1 MRNNQV
7 ILLVITDGEKW
18 HYLAVRSSST
28 LLRRITSN
36 HNGDFYCLKC
46 LHSYR
51 TKNKLEK
58 HDKLC
63 DKHDYCYIKMPKQ
76 YNKTLITENYGE
88 KSLKAPF
95 AIYLGNKVLLPKI
108 YSSQNN
114 PQESYADKKVK
125 HIPSGCAWSLTC
137 SFDSTKNKHGY
148 YRGKDCLESPCEKFA
163 LEIIN
168 YEENEM
174 IPLTDKENK
183 SYKKKM
189 TSK

>member
-51 TKNKLEK
+51 TKNKLKKHEK
-58 HDKLC
+58 VC

-76 YNKTLITENYGE
+76 YSKTLKYNYGE

-95 AIYLGNKVLLPKI
+95 AIYFGNEVLLPKI

-114 PQESYADKKVK
+114 P
-125 HIPSGCAWSLTC
+125 
-137 SFDSTKNKHGY
+137 
-148 YRGKDCLESPCEKFA
+148 
-163 LEIIN
+163 
-168 YEENEM
+168 
-174 IPLTDKENK
+174 
-183 SYKKKM
+183 
-189 TSK
+189 